1 MKQTW
6 KKQHLEKNYH
16 AKCYSFKSR
25 RAKLPG
31 EKVKLI
37 WLKLR
42 IQVGLEI
49 RICMVCDYEFGDH
62 LTFCKVICDDKYL
75 SSMSTAF
82 RYFLSNIFCSPQ
94 LIYFFCPFSS
104 LNSKNVKEG
113 FAFYQP
119 ENKLLVKCWR
129 QHYLKLQWSHISD
142 NWLDWSRERWAKQRP
157 IHSARNW
164 IPKLITN
171 GSIWVYSS
179 ILVWYKEN

>member
-1 MKQTW
+1 MYLEEAINSPTPRWVFPLVLLCFLLSLWHDQENVFSFLMVMHMKQTW

-94 LIYFFCPFSS
+94 LIFFLSIFIT
-104 LNSKNVKEG
+104 KFKEC
-113 FAFYQP
+113 QRRIR
-119 ENKLLVKCWR
+119 LLSTRK
-129 QHYLKLQWSHISD
+129 
-142 NWLDWSRERWAKQRP
+142 
-157 IHSARNW
+157 
-164 IPKLITN
+164 
-171 GSIWVYSS
+171 
-179 ILVWYKEN
+179 

>member
-37 WLKLR
+37 WPKLR

-82 RYFLSNIFCSPQ
+82 RYFLCNIFCSPQ
-94 LIYFFCPFSS
+94 LIFFLSIFITEDNGGINKIKS
-104 LNSKNVKEG
+104 LYHESTQFVELGVHKS
-113 FAFYQP
+113 
-119 ENKLLVKCWR
+119 
-129 QHYLKLQWSHISD
+129 HYTRKWKGKHINQIWS
-142 NWLDWSRERWAKQRP
+142 
-157 IHSARNW
+157 
-164 IPKLITN
+164 
-171 GSIWVYSS
+171 
-179 ILVWYKEN
+179 